1 MKIKRLEYYDHA
13 KGWRLDPV
21 EFSNLNLLVGISG
34 AGKTK
39 ILDAILN
46 LQKIASGESLNGV
59 EWEII
64 FSTKDNEEYI
74 WKGKFNTIEK
84 SETSFI
90 HESGSE
96 DQSEI
101 LTESLFLDQQLLVKR
116 ESTQIEFN
124 RSVLPKLS
132 AFESVVEIFKN
143 EKLIKPVWNGFRQIN
158 HSDETMVSQKQIYHV
173 PFSLLLSKYTTEE
186 DIINSEFRTQ
196 VKLALAYRNVPKL
209 FEDIKNKFVQIFPT
223 VEDIKIESFNGY
235 ALTEMPN
242 AFKEFPFVYIKE
254 KGVESWIDQG
264 DISSG
269 MYRTIIH
276 IAELYLSPN
285 GSLIIIDE
293 FENSLGINCIDAVTE
308 DLILDQGDLQFILT
322 SHHPYIINNI
332 PMDYWKIVTRKG
344 GVVTVRNAKELNLG
358 KSKHQAYLQLI
369 NKLETYNE
377 EAEVA

>member
-1 MKIKRLEYYDHA
+1 
-13 KGWRLDPV
+13 
-21 EFSNLNLLVGISG
+21 
-34 AGKTK
+34 
-39 ILDAILN
+39 
-46 LQKIASGESLNGV
+46 
-59 EWEII
+59 
-64 FSTKDNEEYI
+64 
-74 WKGKFNTIEK
+74 
-84 SETSFI
+84 
-90 HESGSE
+90 
-96 DQSEI
+96 
-101 LTESLFLDQQLLVKR
+101 
-116 ESTQIEFN
+116 
-124 RSVLPKLS
+124 
-132 AFESVVEIFKN
+132 
-143 EKLIKPVWNGFRQIN
+143 
-158 HSDETMVSQKQIYHV
+158 
-173 PFSLLLSKYTTEE
+173 
-186 DIINSEFRTQ
+186 
-196 VKLALAYRNVPKL
+196 
-209 FEDIKNKFVQIFPT
+209 
-223 VEDIKIESFNGY
+223 
-235 ALTEMPN
+235 MPN